1 MLLKPRLALNVG
13 MILGGA
19 FISYLGF
26 GAVFGL
32 GLYKDLLGVVPGT
45 FGLLGLL
52 MAYVGVGALVKRGRL
67 GITIDEAGIRLPTG
81 NVFHPGLGFIAR
93 QDVTGV
99 SKHESMKGR
108 GIEITV
114 RSGERIFIQAR
125 HYCDVDEFLAHCK
138 ANGFPTA

>member
-1 MLLKPRLALNVG
+1 MVLKPRLALNVG
-13 MILGGA
+13 MILGGV

-32 GLYKDLLGVVPGT
+32 GLYKDLLGVVPGI
-45 FGLLGLL
+45 FGLLGLF
-52 MAYVGVGALVKRGRL
+52 MACVGVGALVKRGRL

-93 QDVTGV
+93 QDITGV